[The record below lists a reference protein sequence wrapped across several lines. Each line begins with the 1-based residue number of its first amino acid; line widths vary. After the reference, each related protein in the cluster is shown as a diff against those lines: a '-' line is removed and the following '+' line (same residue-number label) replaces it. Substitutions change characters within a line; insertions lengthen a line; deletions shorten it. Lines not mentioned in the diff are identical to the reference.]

1 MKILID
7 DGMQIKVGTG
17 IGKYSRYLYD
27 ELKKAL
33 SDKDEVNLLS
43 FSYEKSERRMF
54 SRIRYLLYIN
64 SKEFRDKCK
73 GADVVHFTNYA
84 VPVFRQKGVKYA
96 VTVHDL
102 VSFIYPETLPRIYE
116 IYSRWSIKYA
126 VKHADIVFTVSESVK
141 REIIQRFKRYEG
153 KVKVAYPGLY
163 DEYSTDNGVNE
174 NEILKKY
181 DVKKRKYFIFVGTL
195 EKRKNIGILIEA
207 FSKLKTSGADGFK
220 LVLAGRP
227 GKGYDEYSCMIAQ
240 DAATSESIICT
251 GYVPTDE
258 CNALYKNAAAYVFPS
273 IYEGFGST
281 QLECMANHVPL
292 ICSDIPTNR
301 EISGDYG
308 LFFDLNDT
316 DSLVNQMKKIV
327 DGEYGYMAENEVAD
341 SVTERFK
348 WENVIDKYIEAYRE
362 ATDQQ
367 RN

>member
-1 MKILID
+1 
-7 DGMQIKVGTG
+7 MQMKVGTG

-33 SDKDEVNLLS
+33 SADDEVELLS
-43 FSYEKSERRMF
+43 FSPKEGSCKMF
-54 SRIRYLLYIN
+54 NRALYLKHIN

-73 GADVVHFTNYA
+73 SADVVHFTNYA

-102 VSFIYPETLPRIYE
+102 ASFMYPETLPLIYG
-116 IYSRWSIKYA
+116 IYSRWSVKYA
-126 VKHADIVFTVSESVK
+126 VKHADVVFTDSESVK

-163 DEYSTDNGVNE
+163 DEYSTDNGINE

-181 DVKKRKYFIFVGTL
+181 GVKERKYFIFVGTL

-207 FSKLKTSGADGFK
+207 FSKLKKSSADGFK

-227 GKGYDEYSCMIAQ
+227 GKGYDEYAQ
-240 DAATSESIICT
+240 DAETSESIICT
-251 GYVPTDE
+251 GYIPTEE

-301 EISGDYG
+301 EVSNDYG
-308 LFFDLNDT
+308 LFFDLNDV
-316 DSLVNQMKKIV
+316 DSLVKQMKKIV
-327 DGEYGYMAENEVAD
+327 DGEYDYESRAKVAD
-341 SVTERFK
+341 AIVERFK

-362 ATDQQ
+362 ASDQQ